1 VTVRPALLRDERVL
15 AVLVQL
21 AFAAAALGLIALG
34 AHHVLEEMRASNLAP
49 GIDFL
54 NRTAGFGLAEGPA
67 YESTD
72 TYARAFV
79 VGLVN
84 TLRVSIAGIV
94 LATGLGL
101 VAALA
106 RLSGNPIASRLA
118 TAYIDI
124 FRNTPLL
131 VQLIFWYRGV
141 VLQLP
146 AFRDGIVLLRREVET
161 DAVSATVFLSQR
173 GLALPWPE
181 SGQSTGLWLAACAA
195 GLVVA
200 VAIKR
205 WRDRVQE
212 RTGQPSRGIL
222 LGALI
227 VAAVAAVA
235 WLAVPGGKPLTVSFP
250 EQARFGYTGGYVLTP
265 EFAALLIGLTT
276 YTGAFIAE
284 VIRSGIQSVS
294 KGQREAA
301 QAVGL
306 RGTQVLRLVVLP
318 QALRVIVPP
327 LTSQYLNLAKN
338 SSLGFYIGY
347 PDLFNVSNTIG
358 NQTGQFVVV
367 TAMAMSVYLAISLA
381 TSLLMNLYNRKIKLV
396 ER

>member
-1 VTVRPALLRDERVL
+1 MTVRPALLRDERVL

-21 AFAAAALGLIALG
+21 AFAVAAIALVAFG
-34 AHHVLEEMRASNLAP
+34 VHHVLEEMRASSLAP
-49 GIDFL
+49 GIGFL
-54 NRTAGFGLAEGPA
+54 DRTAGFGLAEGPA
-67 YESTD
+67 YQSTD
-72 TYARAFV
+72 TYARAFY

-84 TLRVSIAGIV
+84 TLRVSIVGVV
-94 LATGLGL
+94 LATVLGL
-101 VAALA
+101 ITALA

-118 TAYIDI
+118 TAYIEV

-146 AFRDGIVLLRREVET
+146 GLSDGIVLLRREIEGDT
-161 DAVSATVFLSQR
+161 VSATVFLSQR
-173 GLALPWPE
+173 GLALPSPVAGE
-181 SGQSTGLWLAACAA
+181 SAGIWLAICALGLIA
-195 GLVVA
+195 GVGV
-200 VAIKR
+200 KR
-205 WRDRVQE
+205 WRDGVQE
-212 RTGQPSRGIL
+212 RTGRPSRGIL
-222 LGALI
+222 LAGLTWVGIAT
-227 VAAVAAVA
+227 AAWIAA
-235 WLAVPGGKPLTVSFP
+235 PGGQPFTIAFP
-250 EQARFGYTGGYVLTP
+250 EQARFGYVGGYVLTP

-306 RGTQVLRLVVLP
+306 GSTQVLRLVILP

-381 TSLLMNLYNRKIKLV
+381 TSVIMNLYNRKIRLV